1 MTAVVLFTLAA
12 VVAVGRPA
20 ERGLRRLAPPP
31 GARGRRVV
39 ASVVASV
46 WIGLGLV
53 TALLGVRAAGWVV
66 AGAVMGGTAL
76 WVVRNAH
83 NDRQRNREKTTVARA
98 ARTLAL
104 LMQAGQVPT
113 GALEDAATDCPVL
126 TSAALT
132 GRLGGD
138 VADALQDSGRQ
149 PGREGLKRVAAAWRV
164 SERTGAPVAA
174 VLARVAENLRQERHL
189 ASVVTAEL
197 ASARASGRI
206 MALLPFVAVAVG
218 TVVGANPIAFLFGSW
233 LGEVV
238 FLAGTGLAAVGVV
251 WTERISRSVLR
262 GRGG

>member
-1 MTAVVLFTLAA
+1 MTAVVLLTLAA

-20 ERGLRRLAPPP
+20 ERGLRRLAAPPEV
-31 GARGRRVV
+31 RGRRVA

-46 WIGLGLV
+46 WIVLGLV
-53 TALLGVRAAGWVV
+53 TSLLGPRVAGWVV
-66 AGAVMGGTAL
+66 AGAAIGGTAL
-76 WVVRNAH
+76 WVASSAGR
-83 NDRQRNREKTTVARA
+83 DRQRNREKATVAHA

-126 TSAALT
+126 SSAALT

-138 VADALQDSGRQ
+138 VAAALRDAGQQ

-189 ASVVTAEL
+189 ASVVTSEL

-233 LGEVV
+233 AGEGV
-238 FLAGTGLAAVGVV
+238 FVAGTGLAAVGVV

-262 GRGG
+262 GRSR